1 MRFTAEDRFTV
12 EIYTTDKPRG
22 NSPSEK
28 LIFTKSDLDL
38 NQEVFEEK
46 VNITLP
52 KESVISEDNYPLKS
66 NFDAVVD

>member
-1 MRFTAEDRFTV
+1 MRFTADDRFTV

-22 NSPSEK
+22 NSPTEK

-52 KESVISEDNYPLKS
+52 KESVISQDILPLRIK
-66 NFDAVVD
+66 VG